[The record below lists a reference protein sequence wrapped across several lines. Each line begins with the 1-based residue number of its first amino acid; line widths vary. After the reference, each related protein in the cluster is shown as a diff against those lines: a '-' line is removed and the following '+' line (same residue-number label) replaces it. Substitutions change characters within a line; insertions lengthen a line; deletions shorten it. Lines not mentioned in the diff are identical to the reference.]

1 MQLAELQ
8 RHVRTLASIPETEAP
23 VISCYVN
30 VGLAR
35 DDYKSI
41 LDQRIAALRNALS
54 PREKAP
60 FEYAWAQIEDY
71 LANKTPR
78 EARSAAFFARGG
90 MLSFFIP
97 LEFQVPLPTWISV
110 DSTPNIY
117 HLVELKDT
125 YDRYVILISTE
136 ESARIV
142 EVNVGSVTKE
152 LWVQRPQLR
161 TRVGREWTK
170 LHYQRHRREKANQG
184 IRETIAV
191 LNKLM
196 DAGGHAHL
204 ILAGPTEMTSRVKR
218 ELPKR
223 LAAKLVD
230 TVAAGRGAALPEV
243 VALTLNAFIQFE
255 EKGSMSFA
263 RKLLSEVRT
272 GGPVAVGTRETLQ
285 AVRRGQADVLI
296 VAKSYDPEPGWSCPQ
311 CGVVGVESNPSTCPD
326 CGSRGLRDLDVKE
339 EIVRCAERSGCLVE
353 VVNGALRFGGVGAL
367 LRYQQPSDAAKADP
381 RACVTQGG

>member
-1 MQLAELQ
+1 MELPELQ
-8 RHVRTLASIPETEAP
+8 RHVRTLACIPETDAP

-41 LDQRIAALRNALS
+41 LDQRISVLRDALS
-54 PREKAP
+54 PAEKKP

-71 LANKTPR
+71 LANKMPR
-78 EARSAAFFARGG
+78 EARSAALFARGG
-90 MLSFFIP
+90 MLSFLIP

-110 DSTPNIY
+110 DSTPNIF

-125 YDRYVILISTE
+125 YDRYVILIATE

-152 LWVQRPQLR
+152 LWVERPPLR

-170 LHYQRHRREKANQG
+170 LHYQRHRREKTKQF
-184 IRETIAV
+184 IRETIAF
-191 LNKLM
+191 LDKLM
-196 DAGGHAHL
+196 DAGGHSHL
-204 ILAGPTEMTSRVKR
+204 ILAGRPEMTSRVKR

-223 LAAKLVD
+223 LVAKLVD
-230 TVAAGRGAALPEV
+230 TVAAGSGAALPEV
-243 VALTLNAFIQFE
+243 VALTLNAFVRFE
-255 EKGSMSFA
+255 EKGSLSFA
-263 RKLLSEVRT
+263 GKLLSEVRT

-296 VAKSYDPEPGWSCPQ
+296 VAQAYDPDPGWSCAQ
-311 CGVVGVESNPSTCPD
+311 CRLVSVESRPSTCPD
-326 CGSRGLRDLDVKE
+326 CGSSDLRDLDVKE

-353 VVNGALRFGGVGAL
+353 VVNGALRFGGIGAL
-367 LRYQQPSDAAKADP
+367 LRYQQPTDAATADP
-381 RACVTQGG
+381 RAYVTQGV